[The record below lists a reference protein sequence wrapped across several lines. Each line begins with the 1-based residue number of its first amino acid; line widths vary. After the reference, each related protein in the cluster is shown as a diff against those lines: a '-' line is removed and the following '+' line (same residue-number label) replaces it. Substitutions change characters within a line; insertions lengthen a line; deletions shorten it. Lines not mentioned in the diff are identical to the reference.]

1 MPLRDYNYFLL
12 HNIEAA
18 GDEPNFRLL
27 TGKCKHHIFYTIA
40 FMILT
45 KYWVIIKDYLEV
57 TIYYVYSWL
66 FHVGQPLWTI
76 LWILQADISKDYI
89 LGYWSIQIQLLIEI
103 NVVSFNNNSIISYF
117 QFSDENWTQNI
128 LIKQLTVLNRFVL
141 IVVFDIII
149 VALSEF
155 NDIAKW
161 MVKEKRRIHM
171 HLLENEI

>member
-1 MPLRDYNYFLL
+1 MIFCCITLKQQVTNQTSDYSPENV
-12 HNIEAA
+12 NII
-18 GDEPNFRLL
+18 F
-27 TGKCKHHIFYTIA
+27 FYTIA
-40 FMILT
+40 FMILM

-57 TIYYVYSWL
+57 TIYYSL
-66 FHVGQPLWTI
+66 FMTFSCRTKFLNI
-76 LWILQADISKDYI
+76 AFRRII
-89 LGYWSIQIQLLIEI
+89 YWSIQIQLLIEI

-117 QFSDENWTQNI
+117 QFSDENRTQNI

-155 NDIAKW
+155 NNIAKW

>member
-1 MPLRDYNYFLL
+1 MIFLL

-18 GDEPNFRLL
+18 GDEPNFWLL
-27 TGKCKHHIFYTIA
+27 TGKCKHHFFDTIA
-40 FMILT
+40 FMIQM

-57 TIYYVYSWL
+57 SIYHSLFMNFLCRATQWSFYVY
-66 FHVGQPLWTI
+66 FMQI
-76 LWILQADISKDYI
+76 CKKISRMI
-89 LGYWSIQIQLLIEI
+89 GYWSIQIQLLIEI

-149 VALSEF
+149 VALWEF

>member
-1 MPLRDYNYFLL
+1 MTNQTSDYSPENVNIIFFWYDCLYDSNEVLSDYQGLSGSYYLL
-12 HNIEAA
+12 C
-18 GDEPNFRLL
+18 L
-27 TGKCKHHIFYTIA
+27 
-40 FMILT
+40 FMT
-45 KYWVIIKDYLEV
+45 FSCRA
-57 TIYYVYSWL
+57 T
-66 FHVGQPLWTI
+66 FMNHFMNT
-76 LWILQADISKDYI
+76 SKDYI

-117 QFSDENWTQNI
+117 QFSDENRTQNI

-149 VALSEF
+149 VALWEF